1 MTKHETIRAILKE
14 CPSLGDGDHDE
25 ELMDKLRQ
33 KTGKTYARPL
43 DDARWARKTLAVL
56 MCINECRKRL
66 PGTIRAEIDRR
77 TPSALKDADN
87 GNRSRLEALRDEV
100 VAKRALLKT
109 VLFALALALAMP
121 IGAQTLDYATLCGAT
136 EGTGDNNDFCTLWA
150 QRNYQGMRNALTIS
164 IRTARAAENRNRFY
178 FDHKQGAERGAFI
191 QLKRPWMGD
200 DWKVVRQEWHPSPFR
215 GTSGLSEINF
225 AVFNIDR
232 GLEVEVVLSES
243 LTIHTEAG
251 LDADAEGRMPNPAF
265 AGSIYQD
272 GYAVEVGY
280 DFLAIGRAYSLRGN
294 FPSDFVRRIV
304 ECKLDEYGWEIGE
317 VEVRPD
323 CEG

>member
-1 MTKHETIRAILKE
+1 
-14 CPSLGDGDHDE
+14 
-25 ELMDKLRQ
+25 
-33 KTGKTYARPL
+33 
-43 DDARWARKTLAVL
+43 
-56 MCINECRKRL
+56 MCIKECRKRL

-77 TPSALKDADN
+77 TPSALKDADD

-100 VAKRALLKT
+100 VAKRALLRT

-178 FDHKQGAERGAFI
+178 FDHKQGTERGAFI

-200 DWKVVRQEWHPSPFR
+200 DWKVVRQEWYPSFNR
-215 GTSGLSEINF
+215 LSGLLNGLRQINF

-232 GLEVEVVLSES
+232 GLAVDVQLSES
-243 LTIHTEAG
+243 FTIH
-251 LDADAEGRMPNPAF
+251 P
-265 AGSIYQD
+265 
-272 GYAVEVGY
+272 EVGLGDPDFTGRIY
-280 DFLAIGRAYSLRGN
+280 DEVVYRGVSIGEDFRTQGERFRYGLSGNLR
-294 FPSDFVRRIV
+294 SDFVRRIV

>member
-1 MTKHETIRAILKE
+1 MTKHETIRAIIKE
-14 CPSLGDGDHDE
+14 CPSLGDGNHDE
-25 ELMDKLRQ
+25 ELMDKLRE
-33 KTGKTYARPL
+33 KTGKIYARPL
-43 DDARWARKTLAVL
+43 ADARWARKTLAIL
-56 MCINECRKRL
+56 MCIKECRKKL

-77 TPSALKDADN
+77 TPSALKDADD

-100 VAKRALLKT
+100 VAKRALLRT

-178 FDHKQGAERGAFI
+178 FDHKQGTERGAFI

-200 DWKVVRQEWHPSPFR
+200 DWKVVRQEWYPSFNR
-215 GTSGLSEINF
+215 LSGLLNGLRQINF

-232 GLEVEVVLSES
+232 GLAVDVQLSES
-243 LTIHTEAG
+243 FTIH
-251 LDADAEGRMPNPAF
+251 P
-265 AGSIYQD
+265 
-272 GYAVEVGY
+272 EVGLGDP
-280 DFLAIGRAYSLRGN
+280 DFTRSYL
-294 FPSDFVRRIV
+294 
-304 ECKLDEYGWEIGE
+304 
-317 VEVRPD
+317 
-323 CEG
+323 